1 MKLNSPFLV
10 LAVFP
15 LLAFSCVAVKT
26 LALSP
31 QVVTEP
37 EFAESVALNFN
48 KIASILERWADAEGY
63 FVTTCGSTRPP
74 RKALCKQVRRGS
86 TSVEII
92 FTATENPK
100 VEVVNFSGWTIPNDV
115 VNVLRNQLHAVYGPN
130 SINER

>member
-1 MKLNSPFLV
+1 MKRKSLFLV
-10 LAVFP
+10 PVVFP

-31 QVVTEP
+31 QVVSEP
-37 EFAESVALNFN
+37 ESAEGVALNFE

-63 FVTTCGSTRPP
+63 FVTACGPTP
-74 RKALCKQVRRGS
+74 RKALCKQVRRDS

-92 FTATENPK
+92 FTATENAK
-100 VEVVNFSGWTIPNDV
+100 VEVVNFSGWRIPNDV